1 MMKVIS
7 VTRLSQEALDCFTN
21 EGETF
26 DGLAYLGVSPCHVD
40 RTPVKVFGEVYSV
53 PKFVIVNTDLLTQ
66 DRINL
71 IDRLEDDLN
80 GKDGRT
86 LQDNDYYTYMRS
98 IDEFNLSDDD
108 SFFDYGNS
116 FVTIIAYEVMK
127 CIS

>member
-1 MMKVIS
+1 MFKIVP
-7 VTRLSQEALDCFTN
+7 TLSLSHDAIDCLVN

-26 DGLAYLGVSPCHVD
+26 DGLAYLGIIPTHGNDISIEHNGDTFIIPMD
-40 RTPVKVFGEVYSV
+40 L
-53 PKFVIVNTDLLTQ
+53 IVNTDLLTQ

-71 IDRLEDDLN
+71 IDQLEDDLD

-98 IDEFNLSDDD
+98 VNECNLSGDD

-116 FVTIIAYEVMK
+116 FVTTIAYEVMQ

>member
-1 MMKVIS
+1 MFKVIPTTS
-7 VTRLSQEALDCFTN
+7 LSHDSIDCLVN

-26 DGLAYLGVSPCHVD
+26 DGLAYLGIMPAYGND
-40 RTPVKVFGEVYSV
+40 VFIEHDGDT
-53 PKFVIVNTDLLTQ
+53 FVIPMVLIVNTDLLTQ
-66 DRINL
+66 DRIDL
-71 IDRLEDDLN
+71 IDQLEDDLD

-98 IDEFNLSDDD
+98 VNEFNLSGDD

-116 FVTIIAYEVMK
+116 FVTIIAYEVMQ